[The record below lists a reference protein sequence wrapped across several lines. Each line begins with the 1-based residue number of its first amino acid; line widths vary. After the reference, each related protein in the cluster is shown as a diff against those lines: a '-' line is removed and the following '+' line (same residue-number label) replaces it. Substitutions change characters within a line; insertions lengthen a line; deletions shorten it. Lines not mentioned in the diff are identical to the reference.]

1 MGCVHSLEF
10 DIYFWVWRHI
20 NISQDLTNIL
30 INICMSTCEKVGE
43 MNKLL
48 ITQNSIL
55 RNFNNPAKN
64 LLTFLYWMQ
73 FYISSS
79 LFYFMA
85 IINKNWISA
94 TPWTQEVNW
103 RSIRR
108 SEDAL
113 NVFWTSYVRSI
124 YFLCPGG
131 IFEKE
136 CSKPGQHFK
145 DANEMLHNTIA

>member
-1 MGCVHSLEF
+1 
-10 DIYFWVWRHI
+10 
-20 NISQDLTNIL
+20 
-30 INICMSTCEKVGE
+30 
-43 MNKLL
+43 
-48 ITQNSIL
+48 
-55 RNFNNPAKN
+55 
-64 LLTFLYWMQ
+64 
-73 FYISSS
+73 
-79 LFYFMA
+79 MA

-136 CSKPGQHFK
+136 CSKPGQRFK
-145 DANEMLHNTIA
+145 DANKMLHNTIAYFIAVGALKGVGGR